1 MFKIGIMG
9 LKPRQ
14 SSSIDLT
21 AFPHLSVAFYDERS
35 YSRAA
40 VTKFVGNY
48 DKVIVLQ
55 RNVPG
60 PTTSYVPNEKLS
72 IITGSVSSVVR
83 ELETIEQAQ
92 AASDTPAQ
100 KEENKPK
107 FKIPKDWSAPS
118 PEVLAMSVEEEVA
131 KPEPEPVAEVAAA
144 PEKKIQR
151 VALAMDLPE
160 GYRSQYSL
168 PEVDCDVVVN
178 FPNSNGVQS
187 YMLLMAAEP
196 GDVLR
201 FARPADTSLT
211 VWRQRIN
218 SVRWRYQKIHGKLL
232 EAHYY
237 QDYVDLQV
245 MRKEEV
251 PTNTLNVKAE
261 VTKVEAELF
270 PSADMGSTVV
280 VVTDSEHGFTAVTAD
295 VAEVPNGMSAAEMD
309 FAEEDETP
317 AEVQQT
323 TSELDWVVRGNHPP
337 RVNAGAHFTGFG
349 DSLYPAG
356 MTAPVETSPR
366 LKPPVNVESVELT
379 HQQLVE
385 AAERTFMDTTEP
397 AAVVEAPSPEAKTVS
412 TVPERL
418 FWRKVFFHFLNN
430 GMTATHAA
438 NQADTALERH
448 RKTL

>member
-1 MFKIGIMG
+1 MYKVGIMG

-35 YSRAA
+35 YNRGP
-40 VTKFVGNY
+40 VTKFAGNY

-60 PTTSYVPNEKLS
+60 PTMSFVPNEKLG

-92 AASDTPAQ
+92 AASDAPAQ

-107 FKIPKDWSAPS
+107 FKIPKNWSAPS
-118 PEVLAMSVEEEVA
+118 PEVLAMSAEEETA
-131 KPEPEPVAEVAAA
+131 TPEPEPVAEVAAA
-144 PEKKIQR
+144 PVAKVQR

-280 VVTDSEHGFTAVTAD
+280 VATDSEHGFSAVTAD
-295 VAEVPNGMSAAEMD
+295 VVEVPNGMSAAEMD
-309 FAEEDETP
+309 FVEEDESPVEVIQNTP
-317 AEVQQT
+317 Q
-323 TSELDWVVRGNHPP
+323 LDWLIRDGHPP
-337 RVNAGAHFTGFG
+337 RVNAGAHFTGFN

-366 LKPPVNVESVELT
+366 LKPPVNIESVVLT
-379 HQQLVE
+379 PQQLIE
-385 AAERTFMDTTEP
+385 AAEQTFMDTTAP
-397 AAVVEAPSPEAKTVS
+397 AAVVEVPSPEEKTAS

-430 GMTATHAA
+430 GMSAA
-438 NQADTALERH
+438 DAADQADTALERH